1 MMILM
6 FNNNIKYNNNNI
18 KHYLLNLDTTYS
30 KLKTVLLEYKKDLAN
45 VKFLNN
51 DQNIYA

>member
-1 MMILM
+1 M
-6 FNNNIKYNNNNI
+6 FNNNIKYNNNNNI
-18 KHYLLNLDTTYS
+18 KHLNLDTTYS